1 VNEHGAIRTAHPP
14 VAARRSRVLVGIVA
28 LSAVLAAACAGT
40 ADPPPAAAPAA
51 PADPPPAPADPPPAP
66 AAAGPNALPQV
77 SVVDVASGDSIVL
90 SSLAP
95 ADRPILV
102 WFWAPH

>member
-1 VNEHGAIRTAHPP
+1 MNEHGAIRTAHPP

-40 ADPPPAAAPAA
+40 ADPPPAAAPAG
-51 PADPPPAPADPPPAP
+51 PADPPPAAAP
-66 AAAGPNALPQV
+66 AGPNALPQV